1 MKTVYIVTRADHFGG
16 AQIHIRDMSQ
26 WMTEQGHD
34 VTVIG
39 GWTGILSEQIEAN
52 GVKFR
57 VASQLFRS
65 IHPIKDLAAFFQVR
79 KILKEIKPDI
89 VSCHSSKAG
98 MIGRLAAWSVGIKS
112 IFTAHGWAFTEG
124 IQPIK
129 ALTFRWIEWF
139 CAFFGDHI
147 ITVSRYD
154 KILAL
159 KHGVAKAKNM
169 TVVHNG
175 KPMREYKKS
184 ERSQNEIPQLCM
196 VARFSDQKDHTTL
209 LNALGALKDKEW
221 HLNLVGDGEDTD
233 YRALAIALDIQDKIT
248 FHGQRHDVP
257 DFLDTQDIYLLIS
270 HWEGFPRSIVE
281 AMRAGLPVITTRT
294 AGAPEAVDQFRSG
307 YIVPERH
314 PKALE
319 RAINILISD
328 PLRCHTMGEVGR
340 KRYEKNFTFD
350 TMAYKTLNVYET
362 VLEKE
367 LSKQP
372 APQER
377 DLSEFETSKSAPHKA
392 KI

>member
-1 MKTVYIVTRADHFGG
+1 MKIVYIVTRADHFGG
-16 AQIHIRDMSQ
+16 AQIHIRDMSK
-26 WMTEQGHD
+26 WMTEKGHD

-39 GWTGILSEQIEAN
+39 GWTGILSDQIKEN

-57 VASQLFRS
+57 IASQLFRS
-65 IHPIKDLAAFFQVR
+65 IHPIKDLTAFFQVR
-79 KILKEIKPDI
+79 SILKDIKPDI

-98 MIGRLAAWSVGIKS
+98 MIGRMAAWSLGIKS

-124 IQPIK
+124 IHPLK
-129 ALTFRWIEWF
+129 ALMFRWIEWF

-159 KHGVAKAKNM
+159 KHGVAKSKNM

-175 KPMREYKKS
+175 KPNRPYIKN
-184 ERSQNEIPQLCM
+184 RDFNDTPQLCM

-209 LNALGALKDKEW
+209 LNALGALKDKKW
-221 HLNLVGDGEDTD
+221 HLNLVGDGEDND
-233 YRALAIALDIQDKIT
+233 YRALAIALDIQNKVT

-294 AGAPEAVDQFRSG
+294 AGAPEAVEQFRTG
-307 YIVPERH
+307 YVVPERT
-314 PKALE
+314 PKTLE

-328 PLRCHTMGEVGR
+328 PLRCQTMGEVGR
-340 KRYEKNFTFD
+340 RRYEKNFTFEK
-350 TMAYKTLNVYET
+350 MAYKTLNVYEN
-362 VLEKE
+362 VLDLEPSE
-367 LSKQP
+367 HPLSQVDVRP
-372 APQER
+372 A
-377 DLSEFETSKSAPHKA
+377 SKTIESVHRTGT
-392 KI
+392 I